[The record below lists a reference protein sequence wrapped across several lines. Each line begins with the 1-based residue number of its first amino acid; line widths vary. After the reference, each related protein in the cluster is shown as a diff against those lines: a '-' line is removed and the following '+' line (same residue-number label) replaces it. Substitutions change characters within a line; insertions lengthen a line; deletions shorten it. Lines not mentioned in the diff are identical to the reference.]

1 MSINSASLLPKP
13 SRVNPLKHFSGSYIV
28 VPNGYVVIIL
38 DFRGDERV
46 LWYVCLFK
54 VCRQLGGVKEDAMEN
69 AWPVLVL
76 LLVQDETARQ
86 AGISVVSM

>member
-1 MSINSASLLPKP
+1 MNTVAVHVDQLSSLLPKP
-13 SRVNPLKHFSGSYIV
+13 SRVNPLKLFSGSYVV

-54 VCRQLGGVKEDAMEN
+54 VADNWGGDMDN
-69 AWPVLVL
+69 AWPVLFL
-76 LLVQDETARQ
+76 LLAQDETARQ
-86 AGISVVSM
+86 AGI